1 MFLLP
6 ILQKLYSIF
15 PWISEKKRESM
26 KRKMLFHEWTKGF
39 RRLFRPPFV
48 FLFGSP
54 CHSNLGDQAQ
64 TECIVA
70 WIRKYLP
77 KYEIF
82 IATYANTSPRLLR
95 KIRRSIRKKDI
106 LLCHSGYHMTDL
118 YDEQSHDLRVAQLF
132 PDHPLTILPQTV
144 NYQEE
149 SHAQTTAV
157 ILNSHPDCTLFCRD
171 EYSYEKAKMLFN
183 QCRLFLYPDI
193 VTSLIGNV
201 TLPEH
206 SRKGVLFCMRNDK
219 EAFYPPEAIERLRQ
233 ELEENIPTEQT
244 DTTIDTP
251 AEEVISNRQQIL
263 YSTFEYFSQFQ
274 AVVTDRYHGAIF
286 SLISNTPVI
295 VLNSSDH
302 KLSSGVK
309 WFPESFS
316 EYVYFAETLNE
327 VPQYVQEIINQ
338 PPQHPLPAY
347 FSTEYYDHLLEK
359 LHLHNA

>member
-1 MFLLP
+1 
-6 ILQKLYSIF
+6 
-15 PWISEKKRESM
+15 
-26 KRKMLFHEWTKGF
+26 
-39 RRLFRPPFV
+39 
-48 FLFGSP
+48 
-54 CHSNLGDQAQ
+54 
-64 TECIVA
+64 
-70 WIRKYLP
+70 
-77 KYEIF
+77 
-82 IATYANTSPRLLR
+82 
-95 KIRRSIRKKDI
+95 
-106 LLCHSGYHMTDL
+106 
-118 YDEQSHDLRVAQLF
+118 
-132 PDHPLTILPQTV
+132 
-144 NYQEE
+144 
-149 SHAQTTAV
+149 
-157 ILNSHPDCTLFCRD
+157 
-171 EYSYEKAKMLFN
+171 MLFN